1 MSVRIMATATTIAV
15 LALLGCQDDG
25 PVGPTTQDFKT
36 ARQELATKL
45 KRGKQKPAVVAVPM
59 EASGGTQASFGAIAK
74 EYSYDPTGKRD
85 PFRSFEWEQIELGL
99 NSDQRRGP
107 LEQFDVSQLSVVAVV
122 WKSDRAQALI
132 EDPSGMTYILGE
144 GAKIGKNQG
153 RVMRIADN
161 LVVVKEI
168 YVDFSGEKTTNDIE
182 MRIRGTEGG

>member
-1 MSVRIMATATTIAV
+1 M
-15 LALLGCQDDG
+15 
-25 PVGPTTQDFKT
+25 
-36 ARQELATKL
+36 
-45 KRGKQKPAVVAVPM
+45 
-59 EASGGTQASFGAIAK
+59 
-74 EYSYDPTGKRD
+74 
-85 PFRSFEWEQIELGL
+85 
-99 NSDQRRGP
+99 
-107 LEQFDVSQLSVVAVV
+107 EQFDVSQLSVVAVV